1 MSKALEEV
9 LAIRDAAAPQA
20 DEVTVLSS
28 DPVLPTRFRI
38 GDTCAAVLAGIG
50 IAVNDLWEMKTGRRQ
65 SQHRVR
71 RAAAGLRSSDHVQR
85 ADGNGTFRS
94 TVDQAHLDMRKL
106 TQPWP
111 TKDGRHVLPHFGL
124 PNLRERTLKLLGC
137 EATPKSVANAVAQW
151 DALDLEA
158 AIDEAR
164 VCGGMVRSNTEWLA
178 EPHGQALAKKPIVE
192 VIKIGDSDPEPMPT
206 GPRPLSGVR
215 VLDLT
220 RILAGPIAARTLAE
234 HGADVLMVTAEHLRR
249 YEHVL
254 DTATAKSCF
263 LNLNDAD
270 QAEQLRALVR
280 DGRFSQGYRPGMLER
295 LGFGPQA
302 LAEIRPGIIY
312 SSVSC
317 YGADGPFSHRAGWE
331 QVAQTM
337 TGIAFQ
343 GRNQDNPD
351 RPALLPGA
359 ACDYTTGYLAAYGML
374 IALARRAT
382 EGGST
387 TSAPHC
393 VNQACSSTAKDWR
406 SFQVSMRGSRKSNST
421 LSRRKPSCQRSIRHL
436 GPSLQL
442 SETPGHWV
450 RPAPMLGADRP
461 VWSEA
466 NATAA
471 AGDAVQR
478 S

>member
-1 MSKALEEV
+1 MSNALEEV
-9 LAIRDAAAPQA
+9 LAIRDAATPSA

-50 IAVNDLWEMKTGRRQ
+50 VAINDLWEMKTGRRQ
-65 SQHRVR
+65 AVSVDVR

-215 VLDLT
+215 ALDLT

-234 HGADVLMVTAEHLRR
+234 HGADVLMVTAEHLPQIP
-249 YEHVL
+249 EHVL
-254 DTATAKSCF
+254 DTSHGKRSCF
-263 LNLNDAD
+263 LNLNEAD
-270 QAEQLRALVR
+270 QAEQLRTLVR
-280 DGRFSQGYRPGMLER
+280 DTDVFSQGYRPGMLER

-337 TGIAFQ
+337 TGIALQ

-382 EGGST
+382 EGGSYHVRA
-387 TSAPHC
+387 SLCQSGMFIYRQGLVEFPGFDAGLS
-393 VNQACSSTAKDWR
+393 QAELDAFRVESHPAS
-406 SFQVSMRGSRKSNST
+406 G
-421 LSRRKPSCQRSIRHL
+421 LIRHL

-471 AGDAVQR
+471 AE
-478 S
+478 